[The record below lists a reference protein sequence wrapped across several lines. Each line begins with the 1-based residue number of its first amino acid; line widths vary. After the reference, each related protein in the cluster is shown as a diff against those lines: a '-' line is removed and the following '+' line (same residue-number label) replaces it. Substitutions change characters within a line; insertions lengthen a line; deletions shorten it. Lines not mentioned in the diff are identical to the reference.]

1 MMTTPDDTTLAEL
14 VNTPPLGG
22 DTPPALVDDIKDAS
36 PEVLEAERRKIVQA
50 AGGNFRTLE
59 EDQLMRL
66 AFITGT
72 LRRRAS
78 GPPKK
83 AKAKSSSSK
92 GPKPTMGSMG
102 DLL

>member
-14 VNTPPLGG
+14 VDTSPP
-22 DTPPALVDDIKDAS
+22 PSASVDDIKDAT

-50 AGGNFRTLE
+50 AGGNFRILS

-66 AFITGT
+66 AYITST

-83 AKAKSSSSK
+83 AKAKSASTK